1 LCQGPQCERSLAKRG
16 EIEQSMMRF
25 DRFTERAQDA
35 AMRAYEIMQR
45 HGHSQVDVE
54 HLFLA
59 LLEQPQG
66 LISDMLVGMGAPVDL
81 LKERLSDNLQR
92 TPRSVGAGLY
102 PQQVAQVFI
111 TPRLKRVID
120 QATEEAKQL
129 QDEYI
134 STEHLMLGIASERN
148 SFSANLLRESRITRD
163 LILSA
168 IEQGRGGQK
177 ASSPTAESRYRTL
190 EKYGRD
196 LTRLAADGKLDPVIG
211 RDVEILRVIQVLSR
225 RTKNNPVLIG
235 EAGVGKTAIV
245 EGLAQKI
252 VQEDVPETLIGKR
265 LISLDL
271 GAMIAGTRFRG
282 EFEERLKATIE
293 EVQKAEGEVILFV
306 DELHT
311 VVGAGAAQGAVDASN
326 MLKPALARGELR
338 CVGATTLDEYRQYI
352 EKDSA
357 LERRF
362 APIYVDEPSVEDTI
376 GILRGVRDRYEKHH
390 QITFTDEAL
399 VAAAKLS
406 QRYVTE
412 RRLPDKAIDLIDEAG
427 AKLRVALYTMPE
439 PLKTVKK
446 RLAKLK
452 SEEEA
457 TWEAKDYARSAELKS
472 ERLKVSGQYEVDRT
486 AWRQSSGLDEV
497 VDAKDIA
504 EIVARWTGIPVN
516 TMLEGEAIK
525 LLRME
530 EELHKRVVGQNEAIA
545 AVSDALRR
553 ARSGLKNPK
562 RPIGS
567 FIFLGSS
574 GVGKTELAK
583 ALAQYLFDDEEAL
596 VRIDMSEYQERHTV
610 SRLFGAPPGYVGY
623 DEGGQLTEAVR
634 RRPYRVILFDEI
646 EKAHPEVWNSLL
658 QILEDGRL
666 TDGQGHVVDFRNT
679 VLIMTS
685 NIGTAFV
692 RAGGTLGFLK
702 DDALSNQ
709 DRQLRD
715 NIQRDLKQTFRPE
728 FLNRVDEIIIF
739 HSLTQE
745 HVRQIVD
752 LQMREISDRL
762 GEHGI
767 KVELS
772 EDSRNWLAEV
782 GFDPQFGARPL
793 RRALQRYIENP
804 LSRQLLAGEFHEGDT
819 VVVEMGQNAEGE
831 REPVFE
837 RVPAPGIAVE
847 LPVRP
852 EATGSTK

>member
-1 LCQGPQCERSLAKRG
+1 
-16 EIEQSMMRF
+16 MMRF

-66 LISDMLVGMGAPVDL
+66 LISEMLERMGAPVDL

-92 TPRSVGAGLY
+92 TPRSVGGVY
-102 PQQVAQVFI
+102 PQPVAQVFI

-120 QATEEAKQL
+120 QATDEAKQL

-148 SFSANLLRESRITRD
+148 SFSANLLREARVTRD
-163 LILSA
+163 MILSA

-177 ASSPTAESRYRTL
+177 ASTPTAESRYRTL

-196 LTRLAADGKLDPVIG
+196 LTHLATAGKLDPVIG
-211 RDVEILRVIQVLSR
+211 RDMEILRVIQVLSR

-252 VQEDVPETLIGKR
+252 VQEDVPEILIGKR

-293 EVQKAEGEVILFV
+293 EVQKAEGEVILFI

-376 GILRGVRDRYEKHH
+376 EILRGVRDRYEKHH

-399 VAAAKLS
+399 VAAARLS
-406 QRYVTE
+406 NRYVTE

-427 AKLRVALYTMPE
+427 AKLRVALYTMPDS
-439 PLKTVKK
+439 LKTTKK
-446 RLAKLK
+446 HLAKMK
-452 SEEEA
+452 AEEEA
-457 TWEAKDYARSAELKS
+457 AWEAKDYARSAEIKS
-472 ERLKVSGQYEVDRT
+472 ERLKIGSQYEVDR
-486 AWRQSSGLDEV
+486 ASWRSTSGLDEV
-497 VDAKDIA
+497 VEAEDIA
-504 EIVARWTGIPVN
+504 EIVARWTGIPLN
-516 TMLEGEAIK
+516 TMLEGEAVK

-530 EELHKRVVGQNEAIA
+530 DELHKRVVGQHEAIT
-545 AVSDALRR
+545 AVADALRR
-553 ARSGLKNPK
+553 ARSGLKDPK

-583 ALAQYLFDDEEAL
+583 ALAEYLFDDEEAL
-596 VRIDMSEYQERHTV
+596 VRVDMSEYQERHTV

-623 DEGGQLTEAVR
+623 EEGGQLTEAVR

-692 RAGGTLGFLK
+692 HSGGTLGFLK
-702 DDALSNQ
+702 SDATTTQ
-709 DRQLRD
+709 DRQLRE
-715 NIQRDLKQTFRPE
+715 NIERDLKQTFRPE
-728 FLNRVDEIIIF
+728 FLNRIDEIIIF
-739 HSLTQE
+739 HSLTQD
-745 HVRQIVD
+745 HVREIVD
-752 LQMREISDRL
+752 LQMREIATRL
-762 GEHGI
+762 AEHGI
-767 KVELS
+767 KVELAA
-772 EDSRNWLAEV
+772 EARDWLAQE
-782 GFDPQFGARPL
+782 GYDAQFGARPL
-793 RRALQRYIENP
+793 RRTLQRYVENP
-804 LSRQLLAGEFHEGDT
+804 LSKRILAGDFHDGDT
-819 VVVEMGQNAEGE
+819 VLVEIGESPEGKQ
-831 REPVFE
+831 EPIFKV
-837 RVPAPGIAVE
+837 RAPEAIAVE
-847 LPVRP
+847 LPVQHQA
-852 EATGSTK
+852 ENSK